1 MNYILLAF
9 FTLLSLE
16 TSASVTFKW
25 LGITTF
31 LLSDGKTTIMFD
43 PAMTRVGFSDYLPW
57 KRISPNKNEVDYWM
71 NKCGVKAVDATF
83 VNHAHTDHVI
93 DAPYIVSN
101 YGGKLYGSNSTMN
114 VGLGYGL
121 KSNQLIKM
129 NFNQDIRIGDFTIKP
144 FSTPHPPH
152 FLNIRLFDGHIES
165 PLKFP
170 AKAWEF
176 NVGDTYSFL
185 IKHPKGTI
193 LFHSVAE
200 VLDTD
205 PMENQKADTLLLTI
219 ANRHSSEELIQKR
232 LNPSGAKKVIPLHFD
247 NFFFDMRRDNQIDYL
262 WGVKPEEFTTAVS
275 RSSKAKL
282 QWPKYCQAI
291 QLL

>member
-1 MNYILLAF
+1 MNYFLLCILCF
-9 FTLLSLE
+9 ISFK

-31 LLSDGKTTIMFD
+31 LLSDGKTTLMFD
-43 PAMTRVGFSDYLPW
+43 PAMTRVGFTDYLPW
-57 KRISPNKNEVDYWM
+57 KRITPIKDEVDYWM
-71 NKCGVKAVDATF
+71 NKCAVRSVDATF
-83 VNHAHTDHVI
+83 VNHSHTDHVI
-93 DAPYIVSN
+93 DAPYIVTK
-101 YGGKLYGSNSTMN
+101 YGGKLYGSSSTIN

-121 KSNQLIKM
+121 KSTNLVKI
-129 NFNQDIRIGDFTIKP
+129 NFNQEVKVGDFIIKP

-152 FLNIRLFDGHIES
+152 FLNIRLLDGHIES
-165 PLKFP
+165 PLTFP

-205 PMENQKADTLLLTI
+205 SMINQKVDTLLLTI

-247 NFFFDMRRDNQIDYL
+247 NFFYKMRRDNQIDYL
-262 WGVKPEEFTTAVS
+262 WGVKPEEFTSAVTKN
-275 RSSKAKL
+275 SKAQLK
-282 QWPKYCQAI
+282 WPKYCESI
-291 QLL
+291 SVL